1 MFIGITNNLIFQAKI
16 FFNFFENLIK
26 MEKIERYN
34 FYINIVLFVSWVNYL
49 FKVMFQKSN
58 VLTNIFHFL
67 LSFQKIEK
75 YFCLVN

>member
-1 MFIGITNNLIFQAKI
+1 
-16 FFNFFENLIK
+16 

-49 FKVMFQKSN
+49 FKVRFQKSN